1 MRNEGIT
8 NSNKKLV
15 MKNLKMA
22 MNLIKKEGKINQINH
37 I

>member
-22 MNLIKKEGKINQINH
+22 MNLIKKESKINH